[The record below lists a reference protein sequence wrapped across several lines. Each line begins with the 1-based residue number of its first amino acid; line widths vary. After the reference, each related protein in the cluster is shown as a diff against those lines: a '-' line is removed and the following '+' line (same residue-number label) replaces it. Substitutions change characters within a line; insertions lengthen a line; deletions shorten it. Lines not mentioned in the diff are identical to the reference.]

1 MLLGTKLRV
10 FPIILR
16 RMRLASV
23 HMGSTKRMLRFEEVW
38 EEIDYGRSYNHLNGK
53 FLLKR
58 GISLL
63 TAYSNF
69 IKSWLTARGQRTLT
83 EGQPN
88 KIAVAG
94 STYNMHQ
101 GLVCWDCRPL

>member
-10 FPIILR
+10 FPIILTG
-16 RMRLASV
+16 MRLASV

-58 GISLL
+58 DISLL

-69 IKSWLTARGQRTLT
+69 IKSWFDRPRSAGAHRGATQQNS
-83 EGQPN
+83 G
-88 KIAVAG
+88 
-94 STYNMHQ
+94 
-101 GLVCWDCRPL
+101 CWFDI